1 MDLKCPNDQK
11 ITVKK
16 ANFGRTNKATCP
28 HTATSNTNCRAHN
41 SLLIVKSACNDRNSC
56 TVEANSNFFG
66 GDPCGGTYKYLQIK
80 YACEEVIGKFTF
92 SRNKVQFNFT

>member
-1 MDLKCPNDQK
+1 M
-11 ITVKK
+11 KK

-41 SLLIVKSACNDRNSC
+41 SFLIVKSVCNGKNSC
-56 TVEANSNFFG
+56 TVKANSNFFG